1 MTLIEIIKKRKSV
14 RKFTEEDVS
23 DEDVMEI
30 LEAARLAPSGVN
42 KQPWHFIIIRDQEIK
57 SKIAKIMSPQ
67 ATFIKKAPVAIA
79 LIVKTRSPWHV
90 LDGAIAMEHLVLA
103 AAEKG
108 LGTCWTA
115 AYGIKNPKNFQNLL
129 MDALGVPT
137 ELQDN
142 YLVIT
147 VTPLGY
153 PAKRGSLQTKRKA
166 LEEIYSQEKFEVK
179 EVKKK

>member
-1 MTLIEIIKKRKSV
+1 MTLIEIIKKRKSY
-14 RKFTEEDVS
+14 RKFTDQDILNEDIN
-23 DEDVMEI
+23 EI

-42 KQPWHFIIIRDQEIK
+42 KQPWQFIIIRNKENK
-57 SKIAKIMSPQ
+57 EKIAKLMTPW
-67 ATFIKKAPVAIA
+67 AKFIKYAPIAIA

-115 AYGIKNPKNFQNLL
+115 TYGITNPKDFQNQL
-129 MDALGVPT
+129 MDILEVPK
-137 ELQDN
+137 ELQKDHIV
-142 YLVIT
+142 LT

-153 PAKRGSLQTKRKA
+153 PAEGGALITPRKK
-166 LEEIYSQEKFEVK
+166 LEEIHSLEKFEEK
-179 EVKKK
+179 DK